1 MGSQCEVSDEDKMVG
16 LRIILVL
23 SLMISLSLASLCQ
36 TSRCR
41 NNFLTATVC
50 CNSGKNFRCCDY
62 SGGGGRNNNK
72 PGSCPPYHGRRR
84 RSPERT
90 PGTMEGLDTTLAII
104 TTRADVSETVSVPGL
119 SSVAIYTEDISAPHL
134 STK

>member
-1 MGSQCEVSDEDKMVG
+1 MGLQCEVSDEDKMVG
-16 LRIILVL
+16 LRIILVP
-23 SLMISLSLASLCQ
+23 SLMISLSLASICQ

-72 PGSCPPYHGRRR
+72 PGSCPPYHGRMR
-84 RSPERT
+84 RSPERAPWDHGGSGYNPGHHHHPGRCIRDSECPRSLKCCYLHGGYQCTT
-90 PGTMEGLDTTLAII
+90 PQ
-104 TTRADVSETVSVPGL
+104 
-119 SSVAIYTEDISAPHL
+119 
-134 STK
+134 